1 MAGGILNLVANNNA
15 AQNVWL
21 NSNPQVTF
29 FKKVY
34 RRHTPFAREM
44 VPLFFKNN
52 VDFGK
57 SACLDIVPN
66 GDLLHRMFLTFE
78 IPKMSAGFLNSKNY
92 DIVKAINQI
101 NFKDDILYKQ
111 IDSCIH
117 NDIIEYQKL
126 MDIISNTHKQY
137 INDQNNALNA
147 IYLLENKPKSQV
159 SITDL
164 NLDSKIN
171 NFILETDSY
180 QHIYQN
186 MYQTIKS
193 NKIPDFNLIKIK
205 LMDKIM
211 SYKKNYFSIY
221 ELVKIMTMMDKNII
235 SQIPVI
241 NSKQVP
247 NILLWSNIFQEIFPH
262 NDIINSFITK
272 NNLSKTDTY
281 LYDKIYH
288 LQNLDKPFSN
298 KSFSNKSFSNKSF
311 SSQTYDHS
319 ININKNQLYHDF
331 GPEFYRSLNDYNSVI
346 NLLNTLSKTVPIIVI
361 KPFECET
368 EYIYTN
374 KQNTLLTGTK
384 YSTIIDPNY
393 KSKFF

>member
-1 MAGGILNLVANNNA
+1 M
-15 AQNVWL
+15 
-21 NSNPQVTF
+21 
-29 FKKVY
+29 
-34 RRHTPFAREM
+34 
-44 VPLFFKNN
+44 
-52 VDFGK
+52 
-57 SACLDIVPN
+57 DIVPN

-221 ELVKIMTMMDKNII
+221 ELVKIMTMMDKILFHKYLLSIVNKY
-235 SQIPVI
+235 QIYYYGPI
-241 NSKQVP
+241 FSKKYFRIM
-247 NILLWSNIFQEIFPH
+247 ILLIH
-262 NDIINSFITK
+262 LLRK

-319 ININKNQLYHDF
+319 ININKNQLYHGF

-346 NLLNTLSKTVPIIVI
+346 NLLNTLSKN
-361 KPFECET
+361 C
-368 EYIYTN
+368 TN
-374 KQNTLLTGTK
+374 NC
-384 YSTIIDPNY
+384 N
-393 KSKFF
+393 